1 MFKKKKKKHTGET
14 TTNGVEHIELGIVKL
29 SDSQKKL
36 NEENLKALHQEDN
49 DGDDDNVSE
58 YVIDDDDK
66 SVSDWSMTPSQIEE
80 EERARKEREEEK

>member
-1 MFKKKKKKHTGET
+1 M
-14 TTNGVEHIELGIVKL
+14 
-29 SDSQKKL
+29 
-36 NEENLKALHQEDN
+36 HQEDN

-80 EERARKEREEEK
+80 QERARIERGRERKGQNGKKEN